1 MGLMPDDLAER
12 VFERIGGLTLS
23 DTSIWRRAQRWG
35 EEIKAAADAEVAA
48 AHALPTRETVIRG
61 EARSEPP
68 KGVSMDGVIINVR
81 GEGHKELKVGCIFD
95 VERPQSRAGGEEK
108 FARAVNVSYV
118 GYLGGPKAFGNV
130 VWAEAWRRKWGRALD
145 TIALGD
151 GAPWIWNV
159 VQEHFGTSLQ
169 AVDYY
174 HAMEHLYHVAY
185 LLYGEGTPKAS
196 QYGKQMEKV
205 LYQGHALTIASRTEA
220 LAERR
225 TGDVSRAL
233 KTEAAYFRRYAERMQ
248 YMELR
253 EAGWPIGS
261 GTVESGGKQFR
272 ARFAGPGMRWSRA
285 GAERLI
291 PIRAAIMSR
300 RYDEVWSSAYRLA
313 PKVN

>member
-1 MGLMPDDLAER
+1 MGLVPDDLAER
-12 VFERIGGLTLS
+12 IFCRIGGLTLS
-23 DTSIWRRAQRWG
+23 DTSIWRRTERWG
-35 EEIKAAADAEVAA
+35 EIIKAMVDTEVAA

-61 EARSEPP
+61 EEHSEPP
-68 KGVSMDGVIINVR
+68 KGVGIDGVLINIR
-81 GEGHKELKVGCIFD
+81 EEGFKELKVGCIFD
-95 VERPQSRAGGEEK
+95 VERPQPQADGEEK
-108 FARAVNVSYV
+108 YARAVNITYTAH
-118 GYLGGPKAFGNV
+118 LGGPRAFGNAL
-130 VWAEAWRRKWGRALD
+130 WAEAYRCKWGRALD

-151 GAPWIWNV
+151 GAPWIWRL

-174 HAMEHLYHVAY
+174 HATQHLYHATNSV
-185 LLYGEGTPKAS
+185 YGQGTTKSKLHARH
-196 QYGKQMEKV
+196 MENL
-205 LYQGHALTIASRTEA
+205 LYQGHAVTVADRFETMA
-220 LAERR
+220 ARC
-225 TGDVSRAL
+225 TDDVSKVL
-233 KTEAAYFRRYAERMQ
+233 KVEAGYFKRYAERMQ

-272 ARFAGPGMRWSRA
+272 ARFCGLGMRWSRA

-300 RYDEVWSSAYRLA
+300 HYDDTWSAAYRLA